1 MQTIEHSSAKKIF
14 ITGASSGIGYQASL
28 KMLKQGNKIIL
39 PCRDKITRDRTL
51 ERFRRDNELFVDVSS
66 KTLSPIIDLSD
77 LNSIKETCDN
87 LIKNQ
92 VQIDI
97 LILNAGLQYTGA
109 KKPRF
114 SAQGFELTFATNH
127 LGHLYLTSLLLP
139 LLYKSKCPRIVITSS
154 EVHNPMS
161 AGGQIGKPASL
172 GNLQGLASPKGF
184 TMLDGS
190 NEFSADKAY
199 KDSKLCN
206 ILFAKALI
214 RKLKDRGLIIPVI
227 TWAPGLV
234 IPKGREGFFKYSRSY
249 NELGQILFAFIAR
262 DLAKISVP
270 TEVAGSLLNDLAT
283 NEKYNDLSFKYYSN
297 KNIGYGLSR
306 MDEATVSKEAEKI
319 GLPEKLWNHSCN
331 LLNIDSNLP

>member
-1 MQTIEHSSAKKIF
+1 MNRSNYSFDKKIF

-28 KMLKQGNKIIL
+28 EMLKNGNEIIL
-39 PCRDKITRDRTL
+39 PCRDKATSDRTL
-51 ERFRRDNELFVDVSS
+51 EKYRNDNELNVDINS

-77 LNSIKETCDN
+77 LNSIKESCCK
-87 LIKNQ
+87 LIKDKAKL
-92 VQIDI
+92 DI

-109 KKPRF
+109 KRPRF

-127 LGHLYLTSLLLP
+127 LGHFYLTYLLLP
-139 LLYKSKCPRIVITSS
+139 LLYKSKAPRIIITSS
-154 EVHNPMS
+154 EVHNPIS
-161 AGGQIGKPASL
+161 AGGQIGKAASL
-172 GNLQGLASPKGF
+172 DNLKGLSSHKSF

-190 NEFSADKAY
+190 SKFSADKAY

-214 RKLKDRGLIIPVI
+214 TKLKQRGLNIPVI

-234 IPKGREGFFKYSRSY
+234 IPKGRGGFFKYSRTY
-249 NELGQILFAFIAR
+249 NELGQVIFAFIAR

-270 TEVAGSLLNDLAT
+270 TKVAGLLLNDLAT
-283 NEKYNDLSFKYYSN
+283 NEKYNDLSFKFYSN

-306 MDEATVSKEAEKI
+306 MEESTVSKEAEEI
-319 GLPEKLWNHSCN
+319 GLPEKLWDLSCN
-331 LLNIDSNLP
+331 LLKINSNLP